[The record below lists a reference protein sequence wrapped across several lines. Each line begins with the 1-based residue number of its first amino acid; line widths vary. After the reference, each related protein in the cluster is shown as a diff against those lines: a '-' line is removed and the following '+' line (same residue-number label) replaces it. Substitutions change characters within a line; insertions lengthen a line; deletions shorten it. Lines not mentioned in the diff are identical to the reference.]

1 MKLAKGQNIDPKPFE
16 ISEKLKSI
24 GITKINHL
32 YYNLTRGELYEE
44 ALRRNEAKLASTG
57 PLVVDTRPYTGR
69 SPNDKFIVR
78 EKNSEDLVDW
88 GKVNVPFESS
98 KFDALYTR
106 LTQYLQGKDVFLQDL
121 YVCADPTYRTNL
133 RVITDRAWQSLF
145 AENMF
150 IPITKKDELRNHNP
164 DFTLISCNGF
174 EADPTRDGTRSK
186 AFVIINF
193 AKKIILIGG
202 TYYGGEIKKSVFT
215 ILNYLLPLKGVFT
228 MHSSANIGK
237 AGDTAV
243 FFGLSG
249 TGKTSLSADP
259 SRGLIGDDEH
269 GWGDNG
275 VFNFEGGCYAK
286 MIKLSKD
293 REPDIYECAH
303 QFGTVLENVVM
314 DEHTRIVNLDDNSYT
329 ENTRGAYPI
338 SFNKNIIPKA
348 RGPHATNIIMLTCD
362 AFGVLP
368 PISKL
373 TPEQAVEH
381 FLLGY
386 TAKIAGTER
395 DMKSDVEM
403 TFSTCFGAPFMVHKP
418 AKYGHMLKQKLEK
431 HHAES
436 WLVNTG
442 WTGGHYGE
450 GERIH
455 IKYTRKIIDAA
466 LSGKLNTTEFKTD
479 PIFGLSYPTNCEGVP
494 QELLN
499 PIDTWKDK
507 EKFHQTAQHLA
518 EEFKKRSYSL

>member
-1 MKLAKGQNIDPKPFE
+1 MHRDPFE
-16 ISEKLKSI
+16 IREKLKGI
-24 GITKINHL
+24 GIKNTHHVF
-32 YYNLTRGELYEE
+32 YNLSRAELYEE
-44 ALRRNEAKLASTG
+44 TTKRGEAKISYAG

-69 SPNDKFIVR
+69 SPQDKFIVK
-78 EKNSEDLVDW
+78 EPTSENTIDW
-88 GKVNVPFESS
+88 GKVNIPFETN
-98 KFDALYTR
+98 KFDALYSKV
-106 LTQYLQGKDVFLQDL
+106 TQYLEGKDAFVQDL
-121 YVCADPTYRTNL
+121 YVCADPSYRMNI

-145 AENMF
+145 AQNMF
-150 IPITKKDELRNHNP
+150 ITINKKEELRNYTP
-164 DFTLISCNGF
+164 DFTIISCNGF
-174 EADPTRDGTRSK
+174 EAAPTRDGTRSK

-202 TYYGGEIKKSVFT
+202 TCYAGEIKKSVFT

-228 MHSSANIGK
+228 MHSSANVGK
-237 AGDTAV
+237 TGDTAV

-259 SRGLIGDDEH
+259 QRGLIGDDEH
-269 GWGDNG
+269 GWGENG

-286 MIKLSKD
+286 MIKLSKE

-303 QFGTVLENVVM
+303 MFGTVLENVVM
-314 DEHTRIVNLDDNSYT
+314 NDETRIVNLDDNSYT

-338 SFNKNIIPKA
+338 SFNKNIIPEE
-348 RGPHATNIIMLTCD
+348 RGGHAQNIIMLTCD

-373 TPEQAVEH
+373 TPAQAVEH

-418 AKYGHMLKQKLEK
+418 TKYGHMLKEKIEK
-431 HHAES
+431 HKAQC

-442 WTGGHYGE
+442 WTGGPYGE

-455 IKYTRKIIDAA
+455 IKYTRKMIDAA
-466 LSGKLNTTEFKTD
+466 LSGELSDATFKTD
-479 PIFGLSYPTNCEGVP
+479 PIFGLSYPVTCDGVP
-494 QELLN
+494 PELLN

-507 EKFHQTAQHLA
+507 NKFNQTAQQL
-518 EEFKKRSYSL
+518 EREFKKRTASL